1 MSVWPPSFYLLYSL
15 CLTSHGGFMSFFF
28 SKGVFETYQEQTQQP
43 ARLYMPPHPQK
54 KTQLFKLWNEPS
66 TLRWRDKDIRYL
78 QAAAAGSTNLLI
90 ISINLLWEINFE
102 KHAVR
107 ELCYVKSTKLLSPQ
121 WSSGSLPEAWLLI
134 RTPDT
139 YLASLRYLIN

>member
-1 MSVWPPSFYLLYSL
+1 MSVWPHSFYLLYSL
-15 CLTSHGGFMSFFF
+15 CLTSHGGFISFFF
-28 SKGVFETYQEQTQQP
+28 FQKGCLRRIKSKP
-43 ARLYMPPHPQK
+43 ARLYMPLHPQK

-78 QAAAAGSTNLLI
+78 QSSAAGSTNLLI

-121 WSSGSLPEAWLLI
+121 WSSGSLLEAWLLI

>member
-15 CLTSHGGFMSFFF
+15 CLTSHRGFMSFF
-28 SKGVFETYQEQTQQP
+28 SKGVFETYQEQTSKTLH
-43 ARLYMPPHPQK
+43 ASASTE

-78 QAAAAGSTNLLI
+78 QASAAGSTNLLI

>member
-28 SKGVFETYQEQTQQP
+28 KRGVRDVSRANHA
-43 ARLYMPPHPQK
+43 ARLYMPLHPQK

-78 QAAAAGSTNLLI
+78 QASAAGSTNLLI

-102 KHAVR
+102 QHAVR